1 MMSFGKR
8 NGLVGIEGAADSS
21 EMPELWMY
29 RDRTLALLHRYF
41 RMSIEVG
48 RLPSI
53 LGREF
58 FRAKVSHYRAHTF
71 EDAVVFVLDVERCL
85 ERLDEV
91 SRRLI
96 AYRVF
101 QDYTQ
106 EETARL
112 LHCTGRSVGRR
123 YPEVLDRLTQLFQEN
138 GILETLEPPPRR
150 RRICA
155 QAAVTERMG
164 SKAGGDLETEFLA
177 SSLVAAQ
184 ACQDPGN
191 ADFCASD

>member
-1 MMSFGKR
+1 MRSFGKR
-8 NGLVGIEGAADSS
+8 NDAVEMEEAGSS
-21 EMPELWMY
+21 PGPELWVY

-58 FRAKVSHYRAHTF
+58 FRAKVSHYRAQTF

-96 AYRVF
+96 AYIVF
-101 QDYTQ
+101 QEYTR

-112 LHCTGRSVGRR
+112 LHCTDRSLRRR
-123 YPEVLDRLTQLFQEN
+123 YPEALDRLTQIFQEN
-138 GILETLEPPPRR
+138 GILEKLEPPRR
-150 RRICA
+150 GRRICA
-155 QAAVTERMG
+155 QAGGTE
-164 SKAGGDLETEFLA
+164 SWASEVGGDRETEFLA
-177 SSLVAAQ
+177 ASLAAGQ
-184 ACQDPGN
+184 ACQAPGE
-191 ADFCASD
+191 AVFGASD

>member
-1 MMSFGKR
+1 MKSLGTR
-8 NGLVGIEGAADSS
+8 NGPIAIEAAADSAG
-21 EMPELWMY
+21 PEPWVY

-58 FRAKVSHYRAHTF
+58 FRAKVSHYRAQTF

-96 AYRVF
+96 AYIVF
-101 QDYTQ
+101 QEYTQ

-112 LHCTGRSVGRR
+112 LHCTRRSILRR
-123 YPEVLDRLTQLFQEN
+123 YPEALDRLTRIFQEN
-138 GILETLEPPPRR
+138 GILERLEPARR
-150 RRICA
+150 GPRICA
-155 QAAVTERMG
+155 QAGGTEPRRAR
-164 SKAGGDLETEFLA
+164 AGVDVETEFLA
-177 SSLVAAQ
+177 ASLVAAQ
-184 ACQDPGN
+184 ACQAPGE
-191 ADFCASD
+191 AVSGASD

>member
-1 MMSFGKR
+1 MRSFGQR
-8 NGLVGIEGAADSS
+8 NSPLGIDAAADS
-21 EMPELWMY
+21 PGRDLWVY

-58 FRAKVSHYRAHTF
+58 FRAKVSHYRAQTF

-96 AYRVF
+96 AYIVF
-101 QDYTQ
+101 QEYTQ

-112 LHCTGRSVGRR
+112 LHCTRRSVLRR
-123 YPEVLDRLTQLFQEN
+123 YPEALDRLTQIFQES
-138 GILETLEPPPRR
+138 GVLEKLEPARR
-150 RRICA
+150 GRRICA
-155 QAAVTERMG
+155 QAGGAEPRRARAGVDVER
-164 SKAGGDLETEFLA
+164 EFLA
-177 SSLVAAQ
+177 ASLLAAR
-184 ACQDPGN
+184 ACQAPGE
-191 ADFCASD
+191 AVFGASD